1 MLRKQMKRSPA
12 VVMGLALALVMA
24 MVVLGWRI
32 PSFDPLMRLSMMV
45 VIWASVIYSFKHA
58 QVDFLAKV
66 KRDSAQGK
74 SVNYYQQPTL
84 AQVAIS
90 ALYGV
95 PTAFLIVLCVIWND
109 ISADP
114 GPLDWLPFIK
124 KCTIVDLFAFAAT
137 CPLFYYQ
144 VLEMRNNNPV
154 AVSWKVRLRTMAVTG
169 IVLPLLVLILAPTIW
184 RDV

>member
-1 MLRKQMKRSPA
+1 MKKRP
-12 VVMGLALALVMA
+12 ALVMGVA
-24 MVVLGWRI
+24 LVMCWVLIVLGWRI
-32 PSFDPLMRLSMMV
+32 PSFDPLSRLLV
-45 VIWASVIYSFKHA
+45 AVIICASVIYSFKNA
-58 QVDFLAKV
+58 QASFLEKA

-95 PTAFLIVLCVIWND
+95 PTVFLFMLCLFWND
-109 ISADP
+109 FSAD
-114 GPLDWLPFIK
+114 LSTRHFLPFIK

-144 VLEMRNNNPV
+144 VLETRNNNPV

-169 IVLPLLVLILAPTIW
+169 IVLPLLVLSVTSYFW
-184 RDV
+184 RDLWQ